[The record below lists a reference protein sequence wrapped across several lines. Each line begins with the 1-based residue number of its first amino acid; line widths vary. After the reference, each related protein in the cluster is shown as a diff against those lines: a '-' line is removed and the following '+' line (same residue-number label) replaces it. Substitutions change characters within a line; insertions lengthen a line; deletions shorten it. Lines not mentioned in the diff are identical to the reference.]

1 MIFNYLFKKSAQK
14 FPRLIGIILLL
25 IGYLFIQV
33 SFSHFS
39 SYWQYHQK
47 AQSTIGIIV
56 DNVIKKDS
64 KGRNMYMP
72 IIEFTTQDGQQAKAI
87 PPLSGRY
94 LSGYEIGRPIE
105 ITYNSEHIEDIALKD
120 ESNIIFS
127 ALLIIFTVT
136 INAMAIFYIIRGMKQ
151 SKIKKKIKE
160 QQPKKPKKDKKI
172 LEV

>member
-14 FPRLIGIILLL
+14 FPRIIGIILLL

-39 SYWQYHQK
+39 SYFQYHQK
-47 AQSTIGIIV
+47 AETTTGIVI
-56 DNVIKKDS
+56 DNITKKDS

-72 IIEFTTQDGQQAKAI
+72 IIQFTTQDGQKVEAT

-94 LSGYEIGRPIE
+94 ISGYPIGNEIE
-105 ITYNSEHIEDIALKD
+105 ITYDPEYVDNIALKD
-120 ESNIIFS
+120 ELNIIFS
-127 ALLIIFTVT
+127 AILIIFTVI
-136 INAMAIFYIIRGMKQ
+136 INAMAIFYIVRGFKQ
-151 SKIKKKIKE
+151 SKIRAKTKE
-160 QQPKKPKKDKKI
+160 LQPKKDKKI